1 MTKNSQKHIT
11 LPAHFYAEPA
21 SEGHTLA
28 LLHLIAQEDRVAIY
42 GHDGY
47 EAADERHEQLACL
60 IVDAASFQNAVINWL
75 AWRLGIPEDSL
86 QNLPEKL
93 PEIED
98 AQAREARL
106 HRHELALDTLLTEF
120 RRVPEHMG
128 DENFGGKLA
137 RILMASRN
145 FAQGNQMSEE
155 EYRQEI
161 SEEYDG
167 RN

>member
-1 MTKNSQKHIT
+1 MTKNDKKHIT

-47 EAADERHEQLACL
+47 EASDERHEELACL
-60 IVDAASFQNAVINWL
+60 TLNAAAFQNAVISWL

-93 PEIED
+93 NELERCRKAVDVLLYALPD
-98 AQAREARL
+98 AAVFAENAERIREAQGL
-106 HRHELALDTLLTEF
+106 LDELF
-120 RRVPEHMG
+120 PEG
-128 DENFGGKLA
+128 DE
-137 RILMASRN
+137 
-145 FAQGNQMSEE
+145 Q
-155 EYRQEI
+155 
-161 SEEYDG
+161 
-167 RN
+167 

>member
-1 MTKNSQKHIT
+1 MNKNDKKHLT
-11 LPAHFYAEPA
+11 LPAHFYAEPN

-42 GHDGY
+42 GQDGY
-47 EAADERHEQLACL
+47 ETSDERHKQLACL
-60 IVDAASFQNAVINWL
+60 IVDENSFKNAVINWL
-75 AWRLGIPEDSL
+75 AWRLGISEKTL
-86 QNLPEKL
+86 HNLLKNLPEAK
-93 PEIED
+93 D

-106 HRHELALDTLLTEF
+106 RRYELALDTVLEEF
-120 RRVPEHMG
+120 RRVPEYMG

-145 FAQGNQMSEE
+145 FAQGNEMTAE

-161 SEEYDG
+161 SEEDHG

>member
-1 MTKNSQKHIT
+1 MTKNDKKHLA

-28 LLHLIAQEDRVAIY
+28 LLHIIAQEDRVALY

-47 EAADERHEQLACL
+47 EASDERHEQLACL

-75 AWRLGIPEDSL
+75 AWRLGIPEDML
-86 QNLPEKL
+86 RNLPETLREMKNSS
-93 PEIED
+93 ET
-98 AQAREARL
+98 EARL
-106 HRHELALDTLLTEF
+106 HRHELALDTLLEEF
-120 RRVPEHMG
+120 RRVPEYMG
-128 DENFGGKLA
+128 DENFGGQLA

-161 SEEYDG
+161 SEAYDG
-167 RN
+167 RD